1 MITNEALTLKS
12 GINEV
17 KLRLINLGMTIESG
31 SLNKE
36 EIMGEILKCIDD
48 LEGID
53 DSIKVEVSNEV

>member
-1 MITNEALTLKS
+1 MNTNEALTLKS

-17 KLRLINLGMTIESG
+17 KLLLINLGMTIE
-31 SLNKE
+31 NRTMKKDE
-36 EIMGEILKCIDD
+36 VMGEVLKCIHD